1 MWNFLVRFILRN
13 RLGNLIAI
21 ILITLFMGYKALD
34 VHLSY
39 EMAQMLPDSDTT
51 IVAYNKFKQTFGQDG
66 SVVFIG
72 IRDDKL
78 FTLDVFNDWLDLT
91 ERLRKVDG
99 VQEVLSIGKLYTLV
113 KNDSIR
119 KFDFKPVFD
128 HRPETQAE
136 MDSIKSLIFS
146 LPFYE
151 GLIINKENNST
162 LMMLTLDKD
171 RVNNKSRIGLV
182 SAIEDEVAVFS
193 GKHDIKV
200 HFSGMPYIR
209 TKTMKMVQKELLMFT
224 LLALLVASMVLFFF
238 FRSFKAVLFPII
250 IVIISV
256 IWAMGIIGL
265 LGYEITILTGIIP
278 PLLIIIGVENCIFL
292 LNKYHHEFRE
302 HGNKVKALARVV
314 IRTGNATFLTNLTT
328 ATGFASFI
336 ITGNKLLI
344 EFGIVASI
352 NIMVV
357 FLLSIFL
364 IPILYSYLDPPQ
376 MRHIKHLD
384 NKYTTALIERIVNT
398 VENHRPKI
406 YATFGLAVVL
416 AIFGISKLKTTG
428 NVVDDIPHKH
438 PMYLDLLFFEKEF
451 KGILPFEISIDTR
464 KPRGVTQMA
473 TIQKISEL
481 QDTLAKYPE
490 FTRPI
495 SIAELV
501 KFSKQAF
508 YNGNPEMYSL
518 PNSQER
524 NFILQYLP
532 SMKGDKR
539 TLANSF
545 VDTAMSKT
553 RISVQM
559 ANIGTREIQRIKDEL
574 QPAIDSIFS
583 PEKYTV
589 ELTGTSIVFLK
600 GTDYLVDNLMTSLIL
615 AAIVIGILLGL
626 LFSSFKMVTV
636 SMIPNLL
643 PQLMTAAL
651 MGFLAISIKPST
663 ILIFSIALGIS
674 VDNAIHY
681 LSRYRLALKNTNWN
695 IRVSVFSALR
705 ETGFSMMYSSIVL
718 FLGFAVFTISTFG
731 GTQSMGFLVSFTLLI
746 ALFSNLLL
754 LPSLLLSLDKWLT
767 TRKFEEPL
775 IEFFD
780 ENEIIDE
787 NGNSLTPSDNQ
798 NIVDSS
804 TNNNQQLS

>member
-1 MWNFLVRFILRN
+1 M
-13 RLGNLIAI
+13 
-21 ILITLFMGYKALD
+21 
-34 VHLSY
+34 LS
-39 EMAQMLPDSDTT
+39 PSISD
-51 IVAYNKFKQTFGQDG
+51 IENE
-66 SVVFIG
+66 VV
-72 IRDDKL
+72 
-78 FTLDVFNDWLDLT
+78 
-91 ERLRKVDG
+91 
-99 VQEVLSIGKLYTLV
+99 
-113 KNDSIR
+113 
-119 KFDFKPVFD
+119 
-128 HRPETQAE
+128 
-136 MDSIKSLIFS
+136 
-146 LPFYE
+146 
-151 GLIINKENNST
+151 
-162 LMMLTLDKD
+162 
-171 RVNNKSRIGLV
+171 
-182 SAIEDEVAVFS
+182 VFS

-224 LLALLVASMVLFFF
+224 LLALLVASLVLFFF

-384 NKYTTALIERIVNT
+384 NKYTTALIEKIVNT

-559 ANIGTREIQRIKDEL
+559 ANIGTRDIQRIKDEL

-583 PEKYTV
+583 PDKYSV

-787 NGNSLTPSDNQ
+787 NGNSIAPSDNQ
-798 NIVDSS
+798 NIVDSA

>member
-182 SAIEDEVAVFS
+182 SDIENEVAVFS

-224 LLALLVASMVLFFF
+224 LLALLVASLVLFFF

-384 NKYTTALIERIVNT
+384 NKYTTALIEMIVNT

-559 ANIGTREIQRIKDEL
+559 ANIGTRDIQRIKDEL

-583 PEKYTV
+583 PDKYSV

-787 NGNSLTPSDNQ
+787 NGNSIAPSDNQ
-798 NIVDSS
+798 NIVDSA

>member
-182 SAIEDEVAVFS
+182 SDIENEVAVFS

-224 LLALLVASMVLFFF
+224 LLALLVASLVLFFF

-384 NKYTTALIERIVNT
+384 NKYTTALIEKIVNT

-559 ANIGTREIQRIKDEL
+559 ANIGTRDIQRIKDEL

-583 PEKYTV
+583 PDKYSV

-787 NGNSLTPSDNQ
+787 NGNSIAPSDNQ
-798 NIVDSS
+798 NIVDSA